1 MKIYKEFEK
10 KNLNIQK
17 LKKKARGN
25 KALIKP

>member
-17 LKKKARGN
+17 LKKKARGT
-25 KALIKP
+25 KALTKP